1 MIKNIILLAIILILV
16 DSSFLYLVS
25 DSFKTM
31 VNKIQGSPLK
41 IKLLPTILC
50 YIILVFSLYYF
61 IILKKGS
68 YTDAFLLGFVIYGIY
83 ETTNMAI
90 FKNWNYKIGLI
101 DMTWG
106 GFLYLITT
114 YLYVNIIKKQM

>member
-16 DSSFLYLVS
+16 DYSFLYLVS
-25 DSFKTM
+25 DSFKRV

-50 YIILVFSLYYF
+50 YIILVFALYYF
-61 IILKKGS
+61 IILKKAS
-68 YTDAFLLGFVIYGIY
+68 YFDAFLLGFVIYGIY

-90 FKNWNYKIGLI
+90 FKDWDYKIGFI
-101 DMTWG
+101 DMAWG
-106 GFLYLITT
+106 GILYLITT
-114 YLYVNIIKKQM
+114 YLYLNIIKILI

>member
-16 DSSFLYLVS
+16 DAIFLYLVS
-25 DSFKTM
+25 NTFKSI

-41 IKLLPTILC
+41 IKLLPAIVC
-50 YIILVFSLYYF
+50 YIILIFSLYYF

-68 YTDAFLLGFVIYGIY
+68 YIDSFLLGFVIYGIY

-90 FKNWNYKIGLI
+90 FKDWNYKAGLI
-101 DMTWG
+101 DMAWG
-106 GFLYLITT
+106 GFLFLITS
-114 YLYVNIIKKQM
+114 YLYVNIIKKQI